1 MLLKVRLLLVRPAFS
16 VVVTASAL
24 AAISALAAASVL
36 ATPGASAK
44 IAAKAKPS
52 AAIRPQPNSAPS
64 KAIIDLSESEIFDK
78 LTGTEWFYP
87 GDYWNI
93 ANSPTDNR
101 GTVIFDSENCKYPAN
116 QTWLPGRKI
125 EVIISGVST
134 AGTVRINQEPPPL
147 LDIGLSK
154 LKQWSEDSESARKF
168 PYQSVNGI
176 TSLKWNFRKNDKRGG
191 FIFLQDGSAVRFI
204 LPSDG
209 TLYLAGHKYLPRINA
224 KSNSESTAAAQS
236 KTQTG
241 NEALTNAKEN
251 NKTSRE
257 QLSANEGD
265 FFNRLT
271 AREWIKDS
279 SWKVERGS
287 TPPQQIKFTSD
298 GQFNVSK
305 DEHGNWIEGPR
316 WSLINRD
323 GMHIVFHPT
332 GPFYKSYS
340 ETSALEPKL
349 LSDHELSLI
358 LHVPTYTKYGDKLFE
373 HRFIANKTK

>member
-78 LTGTEWFYP
+78 LTGAEWFYP

-101 GTVIFDSENCKYPAN
+101 GTVIF
-116 QTWLPGRKI
+116 
-125 EVIISGVST
+125 
-134 AGTVRINQEPPPL
+134 
-147 LDIGLSK
+147 
-154 LKQWSEDSESARKF
+154 DSESARKF

-241 NEALTNAKEN
+241 NKALTNAKEN